1 MLKTELSQSRRGGT
15 RKETLKFRSM
25 AEEENFYEDFS
36 FVPYVIQMDN
46 ALDDE
51 EGEEVKPSLP
61 VGMIFDEVER
71 RGPDKIIDLEEEQA
85 GKDLEEMKSR
95 PRRRKR
101 KECCG
106 KELEKEHSSIDSSK
120 DNLESLKKK
129 KTKMAKKRLT
139 DRNKTNKEVVI
150 VGASRVNG
158 EQLLK
163 DQMKLTKENQ
173 ALRMKVKLNEDQ
185 LTRLTSEN
193 EILHAKL
200 EKLEGENKRVKNIMK
215 MERKRAKAI
224 MELSSLSLQEV
235 KTFSSFNCFLILS
248 C

>member
-1 MLKTELSQSRRGGT
+1 
-15 RKETLKFRSM
+15 
-25 AEEENFYEDFS
+25 
-36 FVPYVIQMDN
+36 
-46 ALDDE
+46 
-51 EGEEVKPSLP
+51 
-61 VGMIFDEVER
+61 
-71 RGPDKIIDLEEEQA
+71 
-85 GKDLEEMKSR
+85 MK
-95 PRRRKR
+95 
-101 KECCG
+101 
-106 KELEKEHSSIDSSK
+106 
-120 DNLESLKKK
+120 
-129 KTKMAKKRLT
+129 
-139 DRNKTNKEVVI
+139 
-150 VGASRVNG
+150 G

-163 DQMKLTKENQ
+163 DQMTKENQ

-235 KTFSSFNCFLILS
+235 KTFSSFNCFSIIS